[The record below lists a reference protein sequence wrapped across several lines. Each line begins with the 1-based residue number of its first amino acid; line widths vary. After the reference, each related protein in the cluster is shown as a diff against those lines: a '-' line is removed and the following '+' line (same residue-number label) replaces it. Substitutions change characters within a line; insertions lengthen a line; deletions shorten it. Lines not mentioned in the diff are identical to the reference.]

1 MRRLILISMVV
12 LLSSS
17 MSIAQEPCT
26 ADFDCNGNV
35 DADDVTVFLTQF
47 GRSPFNN
54 PCPDCYDSPCPC
66 STCITCSG
74 TLSPLGRWCDQGDGT
89 VKDMTTGL
97 VWLKDVGWGGQKVWA
112 DCTTWDD
119 AHTRAGTL
127 YAGMPGAGLSDG
139 SVVADWR
146 LPTQSELV
154 DITRTGDEYIRY
166 NQMYFF
172 TGGLGIPNQIFWTS
186 TTLESNN
193 DSATCVY
200 ADSSYGG
207 CGKQFSFYVW
217 PVRGG
222 H

>member
-1 MRRLILISMVV
+1 MKGFVVCMVV
-12 LLSSS
+12 IALVVSLLPAAVL
-17 MSIAQEPCT
+17 AQPCE
-26 ADFDCNGNV
+26 ANFDC
-35 DADDVTVFLTQF
+35 DDDVDGTDLVIVKEDF
-47 GRSPFNN
+47 GRGQYDR
-54 PCPDCYDSPCPC
+54 PCPYSSNC
-66 STCITCSG
+66 CSG

-89 VKDMTTGL
+89 VKDMITGL

-154 DITRTGDEYIRY
+154 DITRSGDEYIRY